1 LQENKELKMP
11 TLFFDLDGT
20 LLDTSEDIFFSLNS
34 TLKKFK
40 IGEIDFQT
48 TLSYIGN
55 GVKPLIEKTL
65 NQLGRTEELEKVL
78 KDFLSNYRKNI
89 AKKTYIYQGNIELI
103 FTLKKSKWH
112 IILLTNKSQHLTSI
126 LLSQLGITQIFDLI
140 VCGDT
145 FDAKKPNP
153 KLFEII
159 KNIFPIKEPLFVLGD
174 GINDLIFA
182 SNIGANFILA
192 EWGFWTESSE
202 KEIKSLIDK
211 KIIRTKTP
219 YDVIEKLK
227 DTGAIKK

>member
-1 LQENKELKMP
+1 MP

-20 LLDTSEDIFFSLNS
+20 LLDTAEDIFFSLNS

-55 GVKPLIEKTL
+55 GVRPLIEKTL
-65 NQLGRTEELEKVL
+65 NQFGRTEELEKVL

-89 AKKTYIYQGNIELI
+89 TKKTYIYQGNIELI
-103 FTLKKSKWH
+103 FTLKKSDWK

-126 LLSQLGITQIFDLI
+126 LLSQMGITQIFDLI

-145 FDAKKPNP
+145 FDVKKPNS

-159 KNIFPIKEPLFVLGD
+159 KSIFSVKEPIFVLGD

-182 SNIGANFILA
+182 SNIGAHFILA
-192 EWGFWTESSE
+192 EWGFWSKSSE
-202 KEIKSLIDK
+202 KELKSFPKK
-211 KIIRTKTP
+211 KIIRAKTP

-227 DTGAIKK
+227 EKGIIKK

>member
-103 FTLKKSKWH
+103 FTLKKSKWD

-159 KNIFPIKEPLFVLGD
+159 KSIFPIKEPLFVLGD

-192 EWGFWTESSE
+192 EWGFWSESSE

-227 DTGAIKK
+227 DTEAIKK

>member
-40 IGEIDFQT
+40 IGETDFQT

-103 FTLKKSKWH
+103 FTLKKSKWD

-145 FDAKKPNP
+145 FDAKKPSP

-159 KNIFPIKEPLFVLGD
+159 KSVFPIKEPLFVLGD

-192 EWGFWTESSE
+192 EWGFWSESSE
-202 KEIKSLIDK
+202 KEINSLPEK
-211 KIIRTKTP
+211 KIIRAKIP
-219 YDVIEKLK
+219 YDLIEKLK
-227 DTGAIKK
+227 KEK

>member
-40 IGEIDFQT
+40 IGETDFQT

-103 FTLKKSKWH
+103 FTLKKSKWN

-145 FDAKKPNP
+145 FDAKKPSP

-159 KNIFPIKEPLFVLGD
+159 KSVFPIKEPLFVLGD

-192 EWGFWTESSE
+192 EWGFWSESSE
-202 KEIKSLIDK
+202 KEINSLPEK
-211 KIIRTKTP
+211 KIIRAKIP
-219 YDVIEKLK
+219 YDLIEKLK
-227 DTGAIKK
+227 KEK

>member
-103 FTLKKSKWH
+103 FTLKKSKWD

-192 EWGFWTESSE
+192 EWGFLTESSE

-227 DTGAIKK
+227 NAGVIKK

>member
-1 LQENKELKMP
+1 MQENKELKMP

-103 FTLKKSKWH
+103 FTLKKSKWD

-192 EWGFWTESSE
+192 EWGFLTESSE

-227 DTGAIKK
+227 NAGVIKK

>member
-1 LQENKELKMP
+1 LKMP

-55 GVKPLIEKTL
+55 GVKPLIEKVL
-65 NQLGRTEELEKVL
+65 NQLGRAEELEKVL

-89 AKKTYIYQGNIELI
+89 TKKTYIYQGNIELI
-103 FTLKKSKWH
+103 FTLKKLGWV

-126 LLSQLGITQIFDLI
+126 LLSQMGITQIFDLI

-145 FDAKKPNP
+145 FDVKKPHP

-159 KNIFPIKEPLFVLGD
+159 KSVFQVKEPKFVLGD
-174 GINDLIFA
+174 GTNDLIFA
-182 SNIGANFILA
+182 ANIGAHFILA
-192 EWGFWTESSE
+192 EWGFWSESSE
-202 KEIKSLIDK
+202 KELKSFPEK
-211 KIIRTKTP
+211 KIIRAKTP
-219 YDVIEKLK
+219 RDVIAKLK
-227 DTGAIKK
+227 EERIINKQ

>member
-103 FTLKKSKWH
+103 FTLKKSKWD

-227 DTGAIKK
+227 NAGLIKK

>member
-1 LQENKELKMP
+1 MP

-103 FTLKKSKWH
+103 FTLKKSKWD

-192 EWGFWTESSE
+192 EWGFLTESSE

-227 DTGAIKK
+227 NAGVIKK

>member
-1 LQENKELKMP
+1 MP

-20 LLDTSEDIFFSLNS
+20 LLDTSEDIFFSLKL

-78 KDFLSNYRKNI
+78 KDFLSDYRKNT

-103 FTLKKSKWH
+103 FTLKKSNWD

-145 FDAKKPNP
+145 FDAKKPSP

-159 KNIFPIKEPLFVLGD
+159 KSVFPIKEPLFVLGD

-192 EWGFWTESSE
+192 EWGFWSESSE
-202 KEIKSLIDK
+202 KEMKSLIDK

-227 DTGAIKK
+227 NAGTIKK

>member
-1 LQENKELKMP
+1 MKMP

-55 GVKPLIEKTL
+55 GVKPLIEKVL
-65 NQLGRTEELEKVL
+65 NQLGRAEELEKVL

-89 AKKTYIYQGNIELI
+89 TKKTYIYQGNIELI
-103 FTLKKSKWH
+103 FTLKKLGWV

-126 LLSQLGITQIFDLI
+126 LLSQMGITQIFDLI

-145 FDAKKPNP
+145 FDVKKPHP

-159 KNIFPIKEPLFVLGD
+159 KSVFPVKEPKFVLGD
-174 GINDLIFA
+174 GTNDLIFA
-182 SNIGANFILA
+182 ANIGAHFILA
-192 EWGFWTESSE
+192 EWGFWSESSE
-202 KEIKSLIDK
+202 KELKSFPEK
-211 KIIRTKTP
+211 KIIRAKTP
-219 YDVIEKLK
+219 HDVIAKLK
-227 DTGAIKK
+227 EERIINKQ

>member
-1 LQENKELKMP
+1 MP

-55 GVKPLIEKTL
+55 GVKPLIEKVL
-65 NQLGRTEELEKVL
+65 NQLGRAEELEKVL

-89 AKKTYIYQGNIELI
+89 TKKTYIYQGNIELI
-103 FTLKKSKWH
+103 FTLKKSKWD
-112 IILLTNKSQHLTSI
+112 IIILTNKSQHLTSI

-145 FDAKKPNP
+145 FDAKKPSP

-159 KNIFPIKEPLFVLGD
+159 KSVFPIKEPLFVLGD

-182 SNIGANFILA
+182 SNIGAHFILA
-192 EWGFWTESSE
+192 EWGLWSESSE
-202 KEIKSLIDK
+202 KELKSFPEK
-211 KIIRTKTP
+211 KIIRAKTP
-219 YDVIEKLK
+219 QDVIAKLK
-227 DTGAIKK
+227 EKGIITKQ